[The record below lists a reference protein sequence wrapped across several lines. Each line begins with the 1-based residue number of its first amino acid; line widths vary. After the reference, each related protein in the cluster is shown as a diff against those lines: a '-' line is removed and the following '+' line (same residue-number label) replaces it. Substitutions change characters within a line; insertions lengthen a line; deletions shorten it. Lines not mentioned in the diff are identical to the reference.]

1 MTVNTQRHAR
11 LRELLLS
18 LREDV
23 VKRVDGLEITLKE
36 LIGDR
41 AGANDDDEHDPEGV
55 TLSTEWSRLSGLA
68 QRARTELTEV
78 DAALERWE
86 TGDYGVCTKCGKDIP
101 DERLE
106 VRPFAEHCVPCA
118 SRRR

>member
-1 MTVNTQRHAR
+1 MSSPRHAR

-18 LREDV
+18 VRQDV
-23 VKRVDGLEITLKE
+23 ATRLDGIEIALKG

-68 QRARTELTEV
+68 HSARSELAEV

-86 TGDYGVCTKCGKDIP
+86 TGDYGVCTTCGRDIP